1 MRNHM
6 VIASI
11 SAANAVRVT
20 RGMVTRRFQGRG
32 SIQRSKGVCGRHG
45 GHMTRGSRNGYRQMC
60 QAPAGDVH
68 ESAWLPATALFAYA
82 PLMMAPILACSLVPK
97 LVEGTQMARSKRAA
111 DRVRE
116 RRARSRIAAPAC
128 RAARVDAHAQGNALG
143 RMAMCI
149 ACRSSIHCPGLNIG
163 RRRRLPESPAL
174 PPRLI
179 ATRVGRLVRRILLIP
194 SWEGPSA
201 DPEEK
206 RGPGPHALRRPALD
220 GRHRHDGH
228 KGRVHRG
235 HEHTV

>member
-128 RAARVDAHAQGNALG
+128 RGRSCRRARAGECAGTNGD
-143 RMAMCI
+143 
-149 ACRSSIHCPGLNIG
+149 
-163 RRRRLPESPAL
+163 
-174 PPRLI
+174 
-179 ATRVGRLVRRILLIP
+179 
-194 SWEGPSA
+194 
-201 DPEEK
+201 
-206 RGPGPHALRRPALD
+206 
-220 GRHRHDGH
+220 
-228 KGRVHRG
+228 VHSLSEFHSLSG
-235 HEHTV
+235 FEHWAETSTA

>member
-6 VIASI
+6 VIASV

-20 RGMVTRRFQGRG
+20 RGIVTRRFQGRG

-68 ESAWLPATALFAYA
+68 ESAWLPATALFAYT
-82 PLMMAPILACSLVPK
+82 PLMIAPILACSLVPK

-128 RAARVDAHAQGNALG
+128 RAA
-143 RMAMCI
+143 
-149 ACRSSIHCPGLNIG
+149 
-163 RRRRLPESPAL
+163 PESPAL